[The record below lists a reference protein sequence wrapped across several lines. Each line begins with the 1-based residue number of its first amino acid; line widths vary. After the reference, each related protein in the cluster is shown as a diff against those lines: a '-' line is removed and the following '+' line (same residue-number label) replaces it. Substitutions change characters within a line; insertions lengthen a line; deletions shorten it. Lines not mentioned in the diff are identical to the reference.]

1 MSDLFE
7 LDACDVAKMAL
18 EVPQIAALADTDQ
31 NKKELVSA
39 CEEVCG
45 SLFNGFSCP
54 YVSEAE
60 QDRTFNYFAPTKNE
74 NFSNSFKIMPS
85 ILIILVVFIFQ
96 KLF

>member
-7 LDACDVAKMAL
+7 LDACDVAKIAL
-18 EVPQIAALADTDQ
+18 EVPEIAALADSDQ

-39 CEEVCG
+39 CVEACG

-60 QDRTFNYFAPTKNE
+60 QDRTLNHFALAKMRC
-74 NFSNSFKIMPS
+74 FRVLLRLCHQF
-85 ILIILVVFIFQ
+85 
-96 KLF
+96 